1 MCSSAMKFQ
10 DIHFFAI
17 GFLIGSS
24 MVLLPFYYYNKQ
36 RVESNRVVIEQ
47 NFHENDYQDQ
57 FNLTLSNIL
66 FNEVK
71 ILCMVMTMPENH
83 RKKAIHIKNTWGR
96 RCNKLLFVS
105 SENDSLLDVI
115 VLQLEESRE
124 ALWNKTKA
132 SFMYLHDNYLQD
144 YDWFLKADDDK

>member
-1 MCSSAMKFQ
+1 MKFQ
-10 DIHFFAI
+10 EVHFFAI

-24 MVLLPFYYYNKQ
+24 IVLVPLYCYNMQKTESRHTVIKQ
-36 RVESNRVVIEQ
+36 NIYEIDDKV
-47 NFHENDYQDQ
+47 Q
-57 FNLTLSNIL
+57 FNETLSNIL
-66 FNEVK
+66 FKEVK
-71 ILCMVMTMPENH
+71 ILCMVMTIEKNH

-105 SENDSLLDVI
+105 SKIDSVLDTI
-115 VLQLEESRE
+115 VFPIEETRD

-132 SFMYLHDNYLQD
+132 SFKYLHDNYLQD